1 MTALEIEVKGE
12 CEPISV
18 ILQPY
23 AIHVPGS
30 ILVETSV
37 KKPFRVIVLQRFSLN
52 LQRNVSEFFF
62 WSYNTMLT
70 KNLTVYLREVWVTK
84 NAY

>member
-23 AIHVPGS
+23 TIHVPGS

-37 KKPFRVIVLQRFSLN
+37 KKPFRVIVLYD
-52 LQRNVSEFFF
+52 NVDSKFDFDF
-62 WSYNTMLT
+62 
-70 KNLTVYLREVWVTK
+70 
-84 NAY
+84 